1 MMRTGHEVAPPWLYG
16 RTTHHHQWSG
26 WAHFRFLDIVGWCWM
41 FDQNNHA
48 RQHLLMVLS
57 GQSCRVVSFDS
68 VSSRCFIEAMSWWTI
83 GQRAISRCGRG
94 SVAGCDWNASSML
107 GTTFGANNCRPR
119 FSAGS
124 MDFNQSCNTWI
135 PKPTCRRQMWGLG
148 VCSPWPFRRQKLW
161 YYDISLDRTWVA
173 TCASSNRHQWM
184 IASSNKGFIDFIILW
199 STLSGTRSNEPQ
211 ETGLSDCIQPRLK
224 MMRRYEKLSPWISE
238 VTPDALEP
246 FVCPTSAETW
256 SMRFLITRCRCCILE
271 GI

>member
-83 GQRAISRCGRG
+83 GQRAISSCGRG

-124 MDFNQSCNTWI
+124 MDNFLTRAVTHGSQNLPADARCEAWEYV
-135 PKPTCRRQMWGLG
+135 PLG
-148 VCSPWPFRRQKLW
+148 PFGAK
-161 YYDISLDRTWVA
+161 
-173 TCASSNRHQWM
+173 N
-184 IASSNKGFIDFIILW
+184 F
-199 STLSGTRSNEPQ
+199 GT
-211 ETGLSDCIQPRLK
+211 TI
-224 MMRRYEKLSPWISE
+224 SPWIVPGLPHVHRRI
-238 VTPDALEP
+238 VT
-246 FVCPTSAETW
+246 SGW
-256 SMRFLITRCRCCILE
+256 
-271 GI
+271 